1 MLPSSGPMNM
11 TLIGNEAGK
20 PLSGLNVNMLDL
32 RKIARK
38 KTLQSTISWSDFYG
52 KYRYQFINGN
62 FDQGTLDTTTTPA
75 NILGWKIFLQRV
87 RLNGLDNIESWPT
100 PTDSTKP
107 GPAPGDNN
115 NFTGSYLAALTT
127 DVPSGAPAGTRSMR
141 LYHTNGSSV
150 SYAIIH
156 GPYLVCD
163 VNNTVPL
170 EAGDVIKFYWKAQG
184 GGDAFD
190 IYAYLLNVNTGAVIE
205 LANATGDSA
214 GAVTPWTLV
223 TRTIT
228 AAQTGTYKFVFVSG
242 TYDFTGGTV
251 LGASL
256 YVTNVDVT
264 KWFDL

>member
-1 MLPSSGPMNM
+1 MSM
-11 TLIGNEAGK
+11 TLIANEAEK
-20 PLSGLNVNMLDL
+20 PLSGRNVNDPDL

-38 KTLQSTISWSDFYG
+38 RTPNSIIKWSDFRG

-62 FDQGTLDTTTTPA
+62 FDQGSLDTTTAPA
-75 NILGWKIFLQRV
+75 TILGWKVFLNRV
-87 RLNGLDNIESWPT
+87 RLNGLDSIEGWPS
-100 PTDSTKP
+100 PGDPTKP
-107 GPAPGDNN
+107 APAPGDNN
-115 NFTGSYLAALTT
+115 NFSGGFLAQLST
-127 DVPSGAPAGTRSMR
+127 DVPAGLPAGTRSMR
-141 LYHTNGSSV
+141 LYHSSGSSV

-170 EAGDVIKFYWKAQG
+170 EAGDLIKFYWKAEG
-184 GGDAFD
+184 GSDAYD
-190 IYAYLLNVNTGAVIE
+190 IYAYLLNVDTGATIE
-205 LANATGDSA
+205 LVNETGNSDTGVA
-214 GAVTPWTLV
+214 PWTLV
-223 TRTIT
+223 SRTIT
-228 AAQTGTYKFVFVSG
+228 AAQAGTYKFVFVSG